1 MRTYKLVDNDG
12 NTYDITAKEKAFFY
26 NVSGL
31 GYEREIDT
39 QRIEDRYAVLSDK
52 LAQIIIEGTLRFF
65 KPGAE
70 EEYFKFAQFSQN
82 APITLLYNP
91 GHGEY
96 YRKGLISKIERN
108 DGPDILTIKVSFKPT
123 TPWIKDLN
131 VNNDGQIVG
140 GKVYDYEYDYTY
152 SDSVEGSIILT
163 SDSYLSSPCKL
174 TIYGEVVNPIWRH
187 YVENKLVTIG
197 QINAT
202 IPINHKLVI
211 DTTVIPYSIKEYD
224 MANQLIADRY
234 QNSDFSTNRFVR
246 IERGENVISAAGDG
260 GASALK
266 VEAQIEYAT
275 V

>member
-1 MRTYKLVDNDG
+1 MRIFKLVDNDG
-12 NTYDITAKEKAFFY
+12 NTYDITVKDKAFFY

-31 GYEREIDT
+31 GYEREIES
-39 QRIEDRYAVLSDK
+39 QRIEDRYAILSDK
-52 LAQIIIEGTLRFF
+52 LSQGNIEGTVRFF
-65 KPGAE
+65 QPGAE
-70 EEYFKFAQFSQN
+70 AEYFRFAQFCQN
-82 APITLLYNP
+82 SPLTMQYDP
-91 GHGEY
+91 GHGMY
-96 YRKGLISKIERN
+96 YRKGRVAKIDRN
-108 DGPDILTIKVSFKPT
+108 DGNDFLTIKVSFKPT

-140 GKVYDYEYDYTY
+140 GKVYDYDYDYTY

-187 YVENKLVTIG
+187 YVENKLVTVG